1 MTHVLA
7 LVNAYGWDYF
17 RDLAKNKVHI
27 TQSAN
32 DPAGVVASGERPMGV
47 NGAEYFYYKTQKQ
60 GNPIK
65 IVYPKEG
72 VPLVVSPV
80 AIAKDAPHPN
90 AAKLFT
96 EFIFAKE
103 TQQLLADKEG
113 LYTGHPEG
121 DLSDGTNPSSR
132 ILSFCPPMPTSWKN
146 AITRS
151 KNASMIFR
159 RVSRRSFDSWLL
171 KRTLEGAAH
180 AGWSAW
186 RFKDPTL
193 PVWIGSALLLVF
205 LMLLPLGAIFRA
217 SLWDET
223 GLSIGRYLE
232 VFTNEQF
239 LKAIWNTL
247 MIATWVG
254 MISVVIGALLA
265 WLVTRTD
272 LPWKKTIR
280 ALVMASFVTPP
291 FLGAFAWT
299 LLAGPNAGALN
310 KFYRFITGSEE
321 ALFNIF
327 TMSGLIFVMALYSFP
342 YVFSMIANVCELI
355 SSDLEDAAEI
365 LGANKWR
372 IAWTVTLPLALPA
385 LIGGFILAFLQSLSL
400 FGAPAILGLPA
411 GLHTITTQIWAL
423 FQYPPRL
430 DLAAAFSVPL
440 LLATMALIAGQKK
453 ILGRK
458 GYSTVGGKGAQK
470 RLIRLGWG
478 RIPVLVFV
486 LAVLSLSVFLPY
498 WILLKAALSQAWAL
512 PLTWDNFT
520 LKNLSF
526 AFFEYGDTQLAIY
539 NTFKL
544 GILTASIGTLLAT
557 LIAYITHRDL
567 FRGAR
572 YLSFFALAPLVI
584 PGIVLAVGL
593 FIAYTR
599 PPLVLY
605 GTVWILFV
613 AYLTKEMPIGFSQAE
628 STFKSIHP
636 ELEDASRI
644 IGANRLTSLID
655 VTVPLARSGLI
666 AAWSF
671 IFIGVI
677 RELSASILLFAPKSK
692 VVSVVIFDLKEE
704 GQVGV
709 IAVLGIL
716 LLVVSFAVILG
727 VQWLAGRDVVATR
740 E

>member
-1 MTHVLA
+1 MPAPEAQSIGRIRGAGWPA
-7 LVNAYGWDYF
+7 LKGWD
-17 RDLAKNKVHI
+17 V
-27 TQSAN
+27 
-32 DPAGVVASGERPMGV
+32 
-47 NGAEYFYYKTQKQ
+47 
-60 GNPIK
+60 
-65 IVYPKEG
+65 
-72 VPLVVSPV
+72 
-80 AIAKDAPHPN
+80 
-90 AAKLFT
+90 
-96 EFIFAKE
+96 
-103 TQQLLADKEG
+103 
-113 LYTGHPEG
+113 
-121 DLSDGTNPSSR
+121 
-132 ILSFCPPMPTSWKN
+132 
-146 AITRS
+146 
-151 KNASMIFR
+151 
-159 RVSRRSFDSWLL
+159 
-171 KRTLEGAAH
+171 
-180 AGWSAW
+180 
-186 RFKDPTL
+186 TL
-193 PVWIGSALLLVF
+193 PVWIGAALLLVF
-205 LMLLPLGAIFRA
+205 LMVLPLGAIIRA
-217 SLWDET
+217 SLWDEK
-223 GLSIGRYLE
+223 GLNLYRYVE
-232 VFTNEQF
+232 VFTEQAY
-239 LKAIWNTL
+239 LKAIWNT
-247 MIATWVG
+247 IIISTWVG
-254 MISVVIGALLA
+254 VIAVAIGALLA

-310 KFYRFITGSEE
+310 KWYRALTGSEE

-327 TMSGLIFVMALYSFP
+327 TMGGLIFVMALYSFP

-365 LGANKWR
+365 LGASKWR
-372 IAWTVTLPLALPA
+372 IAATVTLPLALPA
-385 LIGGFILAFLQSLSL
+385 LIGGFILAFLHSLSL

-440 LLATMALIAGQKK
+440 LLATMFLIALQKK
-453 ILGRK
+453 ILGRR
-458 GYSTVGGKGAQK
+458 GYSTVGGKGGQK
-470 RLIRLGWG
+470 RLVKLGWASV
-478 RIPVLVFV
+478 PVLLLVF
-486 LAVLSLSVFLPY
+486 AILSLSVFLPY
-498 WILLKAALSQAWAL
+498 WILLKAALSKAWAV
-512 PLTWDNFT
+512 PLSWDNFT
-520 LKNLSF
+520 LNNFSF
-526 AFFEYGDTQLAIY
+526 AFFQYGDTQRAIY

-544 GILTASIGTLLAT
+544 GILTATAGTLIAT
-557 LIAYITHRDL
+557 LIAYITNRNL

-572 YLSFFALAPLVI
+572 HLTFFALAPLVV

-605 GTVWILFV
+605 GTIWILFV

-644 IGANRLTSLID
+644 IGANRLTTLKN
-655 VTVPLARSGLI
+655 VTAPLARSGLI

-677 RELSASILLFAPKSK
+677 RELSASILLFAPTSK

-709 IAVLGIL
+709 ISVLGIL
-716 LLVVSFAVILG
+716 LLLVSFAVILA
-727 VQWLAGRDVVATR
+727 VHWVMGRDVVATR

>member
-1 MTHVLA
+1 MAIQTGTL
-7 LVNAYGWDYF
+7 D
-17 RDLAKNKVHI
+17 R
-27 TQSAN
+27 
-32 DPAGVVASGERPMGV
+32 AG
-47 NGAEYFYYKTQKQ
+47 
-60 GNPIK
+60 
-65 IVYPKEG
+65 
-72 VPLVVSPV
+72 
-80 AIAKDAPHPN
+80 
-90 AAKLFT
+90 
-96 EFIFAKE
+96 
-103 TQQLLADKEG
+103 
-113 LYTGHPEG
+113 
-121 DLSDGTNPSSR
+121 
-132 ILSFCPPMPTSWKN
+132 
-146 AITRS
+146 
-151 KNASMIFR
+151 
-159 RVSRRSFDSWLL
+159 
-171 KRTLEGAAH
+171 H

-186 RFKDPTL
+186 RFKDPTF
-193 PVWIGSALLLVF
+193 PVWIGAAVLLVF
-205 LMLLPLGAIFRA
+205 LMLLPLGAIFRT
-217 SLWDET
+217 SLWDDKGFT
-223 GLSIGRYLE
+223 FTRYLE
-232 VFTNEQF
+232 VFTNAPF

-247 MIATWVG
+247 IISIWVG
-254 MISVVIGALLA
+254 AISVVIGGLLA

-272 LPWKKTIR
+272 LPWKKPIR

-310 KFYRFITGSEE
+310 KFYRFVTGSEE

-372 IAWTVTLPLALPA
+372 IAWSVTLPLAMPA

-430 DLAAAFSVPL
+430 DMAAAFSVPL
-440 LLATMALIAGQKK
+440 LLATMGLIALQKK

-478 RIPVLVFV
+478 RIPVLLFVFGI
-486 LAVLSLSVFLPY
+486 LSLSVFLPY

-544 GILTASIGTLLAT
+544 GILTATIGTVLAT
-557 LIAYITHRDL
+557 MIAYITNRNL

-572 YLSFFALAPLVI
+572 YLSFFALAPVVI

-655 VTVPLARSGLI
+655 VTAPLARSGLI

-704 GQVGV
+704 GQIGV

-716 LLVVSFAVILG
+716 LLLVSFAVILA
-727 VQWLAGRDVVATR
+727 VHALAARDVVATR

>member
-1 MTHVLA
+1 M
-7 LVNAYGWDYF
+7 
-17 RDLAKNKVHI
+17 
-27 TQSAN
+27 
-32 DPAGVVASGERPMGV
+32 PASQ
-47 NGAEYFYYKTQKQ
+47 NGT
-60 GNPIK
+60 
-65 IVYPKEG
+65 
-72 VPLVVSPV
+72 
-80 AIAKDAPHPN
+80 
-90 AAKLFT
+90 
-96 EFIFAKE
+96 
-103 TQQLLADKEG
+103 
-113 LYTGHPEG
+113 
-121 DLSDGTNPSSR
+121 
-132 ILSFCPPMPTSWKN
+132 
-146 AITRS
+146 
-151 KNASMIFR
+151 FR
-159 RVSRRSFDSWLL
+159 RVGYTS
-171 KRTLEGAAH
+171 
-180 AGWSAW
+180 WSAF
-186 RFKDPTL
+186 RFKDPTF
-193 PVWIGSALLLVF
+193 PVWIGAAILLVF

-217 SLWDET
+217 SLWDDT
-223 GLSIGRYLE
+223 GITLNRYFE

-247 MIATWVG
+247 IISTWVG
-254 MISVVIGALLA
+254 VLAVIIGALLA
-265 WLVTRTD
+265 FLVTRRD

-310 KFYRFITGSEE
+310 KFYRAVTGSEE

-327 TMSGLIFVMALYSFP
+327 TMPGLIFVMALYNFP

-372 IAWTVTLPLALPA
+372 TAWTVTLPLAMPA

-440 LLATMALIAGQKK
+440 LLATMALIAVQKK

-458 GYSTVGGKGAQK
+458 GYSTVSGKGGQK
-470 RLIRLGWG
+470 RMIHLGWG
-478 RIPVLVFV
+478 RVPVLFFVFGI
-486 LAVLSLSVFLPY
+486 LSLSVFLPY
-498 WILLKAALSQAWAL
+498 WILLKAALSKAWAM

-520 LKNLSF
+520 LQNFTF
-526 AFFEYGDTQLAIY
+526 AFFEYGDTQRAIY

-544 GILTASIGTLLAT
+544 GIVTATFGTLLAT
-557 LIAYITHRDL
+557 LIAYVTHRNL

-572 YLSFFALAPLVI
+572 YLTFFALAPLVI

-593 FIAYTR
+593 FIVYTR

-605 GTVWILFV
+605 GTIWILFV
-613 AYLTKEMPIGFSQAE
+613 AFLTKEMPIGFSQAE

-644 IGANRLTSLID
+644 IGANRLISLKDI
-655 VTVPLARSGLI
+655 TAPLARSGLI

-677 RELSASILLFAPKSK
+677 RELSAAILLFAPSSK

-709 IAVLGIL
+709 IAVLGTL
-716 LLVVSFAVILG
+716 MLAVSFLIILS
-727 VQWLAGRDVVATR
+727 VQWFAGRDVVAAR

>member
-1 MTHVLA
+1 MPASQTGTVGRIGQTGWAA
-7 LVNAYGWDYF
+7 L
-17 RDLAKNKVHI
+17 RL
-27 TQSAN
+27 
-32 DPAGVVASGERPMGV
+32 R
-47 NGAEYFYYKTQKQ
+47 
-60 GNPIK
+60 
-65 IVYPKEG
+65 
-72 VPLVVSPV
+72 
-80 AIAKDAPHPN
+80 
-90 AAKLFT
+90 
-96 EFIFAKE
+96 
-103 TQQLLADKEG
+103 
-113 LYTGHPEG
+113 
-121 DLSDGTNPSSR
+121 
-132 ILSFCPPMPTSWKN
+132 
-146 AITRS
+146 
-151 KNASMIFR
+151 
-159 RVSRRSFDSWLL
+159 
-171 KRTLEGAAH
+171 
-180 AGWSAW
+180 
-186 RFKDPTL
+186 DPTV
-193 PVWIGSALLLVF
+193 PVWIGAALLLVF

-217 SLWDET
+217 SLWDDT
-223 GLSIGRYLE
+223 GITFGRYLE

-247 MIATWVG
+247 IISTWVG
-254 MISVVIGALLA
+254 VVAVIVGALLA

-272 LPWKKTIR
+272 LPWKKSIR

-310 KFYRFITGSEE
+310 KLYRAVTGSED
-321 ALFNIF
+321 AIFNIF
-327 TMSGLIFVMALYSFP
+327 TMPGLIFVMTLYSFP

-372 IAWTVTLPLALPA
+372 TAWTVTLPLAMPA
-385 LIGGFILAFLQSLSL
+385 LIGGFILAFLHSLSL

-430 DLAAAFSVPL
+430 DMAAAFSVPL
-440 LLATMALIAGQKK
+440 LLATMILIAAQKK

-458 GYSTVGGKGAQK
+458 GFSTVGGKGGQK

-478 RIPVLVFV
+478 RIPVLLFV
-486 LAVLSLSVFLPY
+486 LGILSLSVFLPY
-498 WILLKAALSQAWAL
+498 WILLKAALSKAWAL

-520 LKNLSF
+520 LHNLSF
-526 AFFEYGDTQLAIY
+526 TFFEYGDTQLAIY

-544 GILTASIGTLLAT
+544 GLITATFGTLLAT
-557 LIAYITHRDL
+557 LIAYITNRNL

-605 GTVWILFV
+605 GTIWILFV
-613 AYLTKEMPIGFSQAE
+613 AFLTKEMPIGFSQAE

-644 IGANRLTSLID
+644 IGANRLTTLKNI
-655 VTVPLARSGLI
+655 TAPLARSGLI

-677 RELSASILLFAPKSK
+677 RELSAAILLFSPQSK

-716 LLVVSFAVILG
+716 LLMVSFAVILT
-727 VQWLAGRDVVATR
+727 VQRLAGRDVIATR

>member
-1 MTHVLA
+1 MAIETGTL
-7 LVNAYGWDYF
+7 D
-17 RDLAKNKVHI
+17 R
-27 TQSAN
+27 
-32 DPAGVVASGERPMGV
+32 AG
-47 NGAEYFYYKTQKQ
+47 
-60 GNPIK
+60 
-65 IVYPKEG
+65 
-72 VPLVVSPV
+72 
-80 AIAKDAPHPN
+80 
-90 AAKLFT
+90 
-96 EFIFAKE
+96 
-103 TQQLLADKEG
+103 
-113 LYTGHPEG
+113 
-121 DLSDGTNPSSR
+121 
-132 ILSFCPPMPTSWKN
+132 
-146 AITRS
+146 
-151 KNASMIFR
+151 
-159 RVSRRSFDSWLL
+159 
-171 KRTLEGAAH
+171 H

-193 PVWIGSALLLVF
+193 PLWVGAALLLVF

-223 GLSIGRYLE
+223 GVTLARYLE

-247 MIATWVG
+247 IISTWVG
-254 MISVVIGALLA
+254 LIALAIGTLLA

-272 LPWKKTIR
+272 LPWKKPIR

-310 KFYRFITGSEE
+310 KFYRFVTGSED

-372 IAWTVTLPLALPA
+372 IAWTVTFPLAMPA
-385 LIGGFILAFLQSLSL
+385 LIGGFILAFLHSLSL

-430 DLAAAFSVPL
+430 DMAAAFSVPL
-440 LLATMALIAGQKK
+440 LLATMVLIAAQKK
-453 ILGRK
+453 ILGRR
-458 GYSTVGGKGAQK
+458 GFSTVGGKGGQK

-478 RIPVLVFV
+478 RVPVLLLVFGI
-486 LAVLSLSVFLPY
+486 LSLSVFLPY
-498 WILLKAALSQAWAL
+498 WILLKAALSQAWAM

-544 GILTASIGTLLAT
+544 GILTATIGTLLAT
-557 LIAYITHRDL
+557 LIAYITNRNL

-605 GTVWILFV
+605 GTIWILFV

-655 VTVPLARSGLI
+655 VTAPLARSGLI

-716 LLVVSFAVILG
+716 LLLVSFAVILG

>member
-1 MTHVLA
+1 VAASSTDAVGRAPSASWPFLQR
-7 LVNAYGWDYF
+7 WDATF
-17 RDLAKNKVHI
+17 
-27 TQSAN
+27 
-32 DPAGVVASGERPMGV
+32 
-47 NGAEYFYYKTQKQ
+47 
-60 GNPIK
+60 
-65 IVYPKEG
+65 
-72 VPLVVSPV
+72 
-80 AIAKDAPHPN
+80 
-90 AAKLFT
+90 
-96 EFIFAKE
+96 
-103 TQQLLADKEG
+103 
-113 LYTGHPEG
+113 
-121 DLSDGTNPSSR
+121 
-132 ILSFCPPMPTSWKN
+132 
-146 AITRS
+146 
-151 KNASMIFR
+151 
-159 RVSRRSFDSWLL
+159 
-171 KRTLEGAAH
+171 
-180 AGWSAW
+180 
-186 RFKDPTL
+186 
-193 PVWIGSALLLVF
+193 PVWIAAALLLVF
-205 LMLLPLGAIFRA
+205 LMVLPLGSIFRA

-223 GLSIGRYLE
+223 GFSLGRYLE
-232 VFTNEQF
+232 VFTNPAF

-247 MIATWVG
+247 VISLWVG
-254 MISVVIGALLA
+254 VFAVVVGALLA

-272 LPWKKTIR
+272 LPWKKPIR

-310 KFYRFITGSEE
+310 KFFRFLTGSED
-321 ALFNIF
+321 ALLNIF
-327 TMSGLIFVMALYSFP
+327 TMPGLIFVMALYSFP
-342 YVFSMIANVCELI
+342 YVFSMVANVCELI

-365 LGANKWR
+365 LGANKWQT
-372 IAWTVTLPLALPA
+372 AWTVTMPLAMPA
-385 LIGGFILAFLQSLSL
+385 LIGGFILAFLHSLSL

-411 GLHTITTQIWAL
+411 GIHTITTQIWAL

-430 DLAAAFSVPL
+430 DMAAAFSVPL
-440 LLATMALIAGQKK
+440 LLATMVLIAVQKK
-453 ILGRK
+453 ILGRR
-458 GYSTVGGKGAQK
+458 GFSTVGGKGGQK

-478 RIPVLVFV
+478 RIPVLLLVF
-486 LAVLSLSVFLPY
+486 AVLSLSVFLPY
-498 WILLKAALSQAWAL
+498 WILLKAALSKAWAM

-520 LKNLSF
+520 LKNFSF
-526 AFFEYGDTQLAIY
+526 AFFEYGDTQRAIY
-539 NTFKL
+539 NTLKL
-544 GILTASIGTLLAT
+544 GLLTATIGTLVAT
-557 LIAYITHRDL
+557 LIAYITNRNL

-605 GTVWILFV
+605 GTIWILFV

-644 IGANRLTSLID
+644 IGANRLLSLKD
-655 VTVPLARSGLI
+655 VTAPLARSGLI

-677 RELSASILLFAPKSK
+677 RELSASILLFAPSSK

-709 IAVLGIL
+709 ISVLGIL
-716 LLVVSFAVILG
+716 LLLVSFAVILAMH
-727 VQWLAGRDVVATR
+727 WFAGRDVVATR

>member
-1 MTHVLA
+1 MATQTETFDRLSHPSWSV
-7 LVNAYGWDYF
+7 F
-17 RDLAKNKVHI
+17 RL
-27 TQSAN
+27 
-32 DPAGVVASGERPMGV
+32 
-47 NGAEYFYYKTQKQ
+47 
-60 GNPIK
+60 
-65 IVYPKEG
+65 
-72 VPLVVSPV
+72 
-80 AIAKDAPHPN
+80 
-90 AAKLFT
+90 
-96 EFIFAKE
+96 
-103 TQQLLADKEG
+103 
-113 LYTGHPEG
+113 
-121 DLSDGTNPSSR
+121 
-132 ILSFCPPMPTSWKN
+132 
-146 AITRS
+146 
-151 KNASMIFR
+151 
-159 RVSRRSFDSWLL
+159 
-171 KRTLEGAAH
+171 
-180 AGWSAW
+180 
-186 RFKDPTL
+186 KDPTL
-193 PVWIGSALLLVF
+193 PVWVGAALFLVF
-205 LMLLPLGAIFRA
+205 LMLFPLGAIFRA
-217 SLWDET
+217 SLWDNT
-223 GLSIGRYLE
+223 GISFGRYLE

-247 MIATWVG
+247 IISTWVG
-254 MISVVIGALLA
+254 VIAVFIGALLA

-272 LPWKKTIR
+272 LPWKRPIR

-310 KFYRFITGSEE
+310 KFYRAVTGSEE

-327 TMSGLIFVMALYSFP
+327 TMPGLIFVMALYSFP

-372 IAWTVTLPLALPA
+372 TAWTVTFPLAMPA
-385 LIGGFILAFLQSLSL
+385 LIGGFILAFLHSLSL

-430 DLAAAFSVPL
+430 DMAAAFSVPL
-440 LLATMALIAGQKK
+440 LLATMALIALQKR

-458 GYSTVGGKGAQK
+458 GFSTVGGKGGQK
-470 RLIRLGWG
+470 RLVQLGWG
-478 RIPVLVFV
+478 RFPVLLLV
-486 LAVLSLSVFLPY
+486 LGILSLSVFLPY
-498 WILLKAALSQAWAL
+498 WILLKAALSKAWAL

-520 LKNLSF
+520 LRNFAF
-526 AFFEYGDTQLAIY
+526 AFFEYGDTQRAIY

-544 GILTASIGTLLAT
+544 GILTATIGTLLAT
-557 LIAYITHRDL
+557 LIAYITNRNL

-572 YLSFFALAPLVI
+572 YLTFFALAPLVI

-593 FIAYTR
+593 FIAYTQ

-605 GTVWILFV
+605 GTIWILFV
-613 AYLTKEMPIGFSQAE
+613 AFLTKEMPIGFSQAE

-644 IGANRLTSLID
+644 IGANRLTSLRD
-655 VTVPLARSGLI
+655 VTAPLARSGLI

-677 RELSASILLFAPKSK
+677 RELSAAILLFAPSSK

-709 IAVLGIL
+709 IAVLGTL
-716 LLVVSFAVILG
+716 LLVASFAVILA

>member
-1 MTHVLA
+1 MAIETGTL
-7 LVNAYGWDYF
+7 D
-17 RDLAKNKVHI
+17 R
-27 TQSAN
+27 
-32 DPAGVVASGERPMGV
+32 AG
-47 NGAEYFYYKTQKQ
+47 
-60 GNPIK
+60 
-65 IVYPKEG
+65 
-72 VPLVVSPV
+72 
-80 AIAKDAPHPN
+80 H
-90 AAKLFT
+90 AA
-96 EFIFAKE
+96 
-103 TQQLLADKEG
+103 
-113 LYTGHPEG
+113 
-121 DLSDGTNPSSR
+121 
-132 ILSFCPPMPTSWKN
+132 
-146 AITRS
+146 
-151 KNASMIFR
+151 
-159 RVSRRSFDSWLL
+159 
-171 KRTLEGAAH
+171 
-180 AGWSAW
+180 WSAW
-186 RFKDPTL
+186 RFKDPTF
-193 PVWIGSALLLVF
+193 PVWIGAALLLVF
-205 LMLLPLGAIFRA
+205 LMLLPLGAIFRT
-217 SLWDET
+217 SLWDEN
-223 GLSIGRYLE
+223 GFSFARYLE
-232 VFTNEQF
+232 VFTNAPF

-247 MIATWVG
+247 IISTWVG
-254 MISVVIGALLA
+254 AISVAVGGLLA

-272 LPWKKTIR
+272 LPWKKSIR

-310 KFYRFITGSEE
+310 KFYRFVTGSED
-321 ALFNIF
+321 AVFNIF
-327 TMSGLIFVMALYSFP
+327 TMTGLIFVMALYSFP

-372 IAWTVTLPLALPA
+372 IAWSVTLPLALPA
-385 LIGGFILAFLQSLSL
+385 LIGGFILAFLHSLSL

-440 LLATMALIAGQKK
+440 LLATMGLIAVQKK

-470 RLIRLGWG
+470 RLIRLGRG
-478 RIPVLVFV
+478 RIPVLLFVFGI
-486 LAVLSLSVFLPY
+486 LSLSVFLPY

-512 PLTWDNFT
+512 PLTWNNFT

-526 AFFEYGDTQLAIY
+526 AFFQYGDTQLAIY

-544 GILTASIGTLLAT
+544 GILTATLGTLLAT
-557 LIAYITHRDL
+557 LIAYITNRNL

-655 VTVPLARSGLI
+655 ITAPLARSGLI

-727 VQWLAGRDVVATR
+727 VQWFAGRDVVATG

>member
-1 MTHVLA
+1 MPASRTGTLDRAGHTNWPVL
-7 LVNAYGWDYF
+7 
-17 RDLAKNKVHI
+17 
-27 TQSAN
+27 
-32 DPAGVVASGERPMGV
+32 
-47 NGAEYFYYKTQKQ
+47 
-60 GNPIK
+60 
-65 IVYPKEG
+65 
-72 VPLVVSPV
+72 
-80 AIAKDAPHPN
+80 
-90 AAKLFT
+90 
-96 EFIFAKE
+96 
-103 TQQLLADKEG
+103 
-113 LYTGHPEG
+113 
-121 DLSDGTNPSSR
+121 
-132 ILSFCPPMPTSWKN
+132 
-146 AITRS
+146 
-151 KNASMIFR
+151 
-159 RVSRRSFDSWLL
+159 
-171 KRTLEGAAH
+171 
-180 AGWSAW
+180 

-193 PVWIGSALLLVF
+193 PVWVGAALFLIF
-205 LMLLPLGAIFRA
+205 LMLFPLAAIFRA
-217 SLWDET
+217 SLWDDG
-223 GLSIGRYLE
+223 GLTFSRYVE

-247 MIATWVG
+247 IISTWVG
-254 MISVVIGALLA
+254 LIAVVVGALLA
-265 WLVTRTD
+265 WLLTRTD
-272 LPWKKTIR
+272 LPWKKPIR

-310 KFYRFITGSEE
+310 KLYRALTGTED

-327 TMSGLIFVMALYSFP
+327 TMPGLIFVMALYSFP

-372 IAWTVTLPLALPA
+372 TAWTVTLPLAMPA
-385 LIGGFILAFLQSLSL
+385 LIGGFIVAFLQSLSL

-411 GLHTITTQIWAL
+411 GVHTITTQIWAL

-430 DLAAAFSVPL
+430 DMAAAFSVPL
-440 LLATMALIAGQKK
+440 LLATMALIALQKK
-453 ILGRK
+453 LLGRK
-458 GYSTVGGKGAQK
+458 GFSTVGGKGGQK

-478 RIPVLVFV
+478 RVPVLLVVFGI
-486 LAVLSLSVFLPY
+486 LSLSVFLPY

-520 LKNLSF
+520 LKNFSF

-544 GILTASIGTLLAT
+544 GLLTATVGTLLAT
-557 LIAYITHRDL
+557 LIAYITNRNL

-572 YLSFFALAPLVI
+572 FLSFFALAPLVI
-584 PGIVLAVGL
+584 PGVVLAVGL

-605 GTVWILFV
+605 GTIWILFV
-613 AYLTKEMPIGFSQAE
+613 AFLTKEMPIGFSQAE

-644 IGANRLTSLID
+644 IGANRLISLKD
-655 VTVPLARSGLI
+655 VTAPLARSGLI

-677 RELSASILLFAPKSK
+677 RELSAAILLFAPQSK

-716 LLVVSFAVILG
+716 LLMVSFAVILA
-727 VQWLAGRDVVATR
+727 VQQLAGRDLMGTR
-740 E
+740 A

>member
-1 MTHVLA
+1 M
-7 LVNAYGWDYF
+7 
-17 RDLAKNKVHI
+17 
-27 TQSAN
+27 
-32 DPAGVVASGERPMGV
+32 PASQTGAVA
-47 NGAEYFYYKTQKQ
+47 
-60 GNPIK
+60 
-65 IVYPKEG
+65 
-72 VPLVVSPV
+72 
-80 AIAKDAPHPN
+80 
-90 AAKLFT
+90 
-96 EFIFAKE
+96 
-103 TQQLLADKEG
+103 
-113 LYTGHPEG
+113 
-121 DLSDGTNPSSR
+121 R
-132 ILSFCPPMPTSWKN
+132 I
-146 AITRS
+146 
-151 KNASMIFR
+151 
-159 RVSRRSFDSWLL
+159 
-171 KRTLEGAAH
+171 GH
-180 AGWSAW
+180 AGRSAF

-193 PVWIGSALLLVF
+193 PVLLSAALLLIFMMV
-205 LMLLPLGAIFRA
+205 LPLAAIFRA
-217 SLWDET
+217 SLWDDA
-223 GLSIGRYLE
+223 GLTLQRYLE

-247 MIATWVG
+247 IISTWVG
-254 MISVVIGALLA
+254 AIAVIIGALLA

-272 LPWKKTIR
+272 LPWKKAIR

-310 KFYRFITGSEE
+310 KFYRALTGSED

-327 TMSGLIFVMALYSFP
+327 TMQGLIFVMALYSFP
-342 YVFSMIANVCELI
+342 FVFSMIANVFELI

-385 LIGGFILAFLQSLSL
+385 LLGGFILAFLHSLSL

-411 GLHTITTQIWAL
+411 GVHTITTQIWAL

-430 DLAAAFSVPL
+430 DMAAAFSVPL
-440 LLATMALIAGQKK
+440 LLATMVLIAAQKK
-453 ILGRK
+453 ILGRR
-458 GYSTVGGKGAQK
+458 GFSTVGGKGGQK
-470 RLIRLGWG
+470 RPLRLGWATV
-478 RIPVLVFV
+478 PVLLLVF
-486 LAVLSLSVFLPY
+486 AILSLSVFLPY
-498 WILLKAALSQAWAL
+498 WILLKAALSKAWAM
-512 PLTWDNFT
+512 PLTWDNFS
-520 LKNLSF
+520 LKNFTF
-526 AFFEYGDTQLAIY
+526 AFFEYGDTQRAIY

-544 GILTASIGTLLAT
+544 GILTATVGTLLAT
-557 LIAYITHRDL
+557 LVAYITNRNL

-572 YLSFFALAPLVI
+572 YLTFFALAPLVI

-593 FIAYTR
+593 FIVYTR

-655 VTVPLARSGLI
+655 VTAPLARSGLI

-677 RELSASILLFAPKSK
+677 RELSASILLFAPSSK

-716 LLVVSFAVILG
+716 LLLVSFAVILCF
-727 VQWLAGRDVVATR
+727 QWFAGREPVTTR

>member
-1 MTHVLA
+1 MSVSQSGAVARIGRAGRSVL
-7 LVNAYGWDYF
+7 
-17 RDLAKNKVHI
+17 H
-27 TQSAN
+27 
-32 DPAGVVASGERPMGV
+32 
-47 NGAEYFYYKTQKQ
+47 
-60 GNPIK
+60 
-65 IVYPKEG
+65 
-72 VPLVVSPV
+72 
-80 AIAKDAPHPN
+80 
-90 AAKLFT
+90 
-96 EFIFAKE
+96 
-103 TQQLLADKEG
+103 
-113 LYTGHPEG
+113 
-121 DLSDGTNPSSR
+121 
-132 ILSFCPPMPTSWKN
+132 
-146 AITRS
+146 
-151 KNASMIFR
+151 
-159 RVSRRSFDSWLL
+159 
-171 KRTLEGAAH
+171 
-180 AGWSAW
+180 
-186 RFKDPTL
+186 FKDPTL
-193 PVWIGSALLLVF
+193 PVLLSAALLLIF
-205 LMLLPLGAIFRA
+205 LMVFPLAAIFRA
-217 SLWDET
+217 SLWGDA
-223 GLSIGRYLE
+223 GLTLQRYLE
-232 VFTNEQF
+232 VFTNERF

-247 MIATWVG
+247 IISTWVG
-254 MISVVIGALLA
+254 VIAVVIGALLA

-272 LPWKKTIR
+272 LPWKKAIR

-310 KFYRFITGSEE
+310 KFYRAVTGSED

-327 TMSGLIFVMALYSFP
+327 TMPGLIFVMALYSFP
-342 YVFSMIANVCELI
+342 FVFSMIANVFELI

-365 LGANKWR
+365 LGASKWH

-385 LIGGFILAFLQSLSL
+385 LLGGFILAFLHSLSL

-411 GLHTITTQIWAL
+411 GVHTITTQIWAL

-430 DLAAAFSVPL
+430 DMAAAFSVPL
-440 LLATMALIAGQKK
+440 LLATMALIAAQKK

-458 GYSTVGGKGAQK
+458 GYSTVGGKGGQQRPL
-470 RLIRLGWG
+470 RLAWATV
-478 RIPVLVFV
+478 PVLLLVF
-486 LAVLSLSVFLPY
+486 AILSLSVFLPY
-498 WILLKAALSQAWAL
+498 WILLKAALSKAWAM
-512 PLTWDNFT
+512 PLTWDNFS
-520 LKNLSF
+520 LKNFTF
-526 AFFEYGDTQLAIY
+526 AFFEYDDTQRAIY

-544 GILTASIGTLLAT
+544 GILTATVGTLLAT
-557 LIAYITHRDL
+557 LIAYITNSNL

-572 YLSFFALAPLVI
+572 YLTFFALAPLVI

-593 FIAYTR
+593 FIVYTR

-655 VTVPLARSGLI
+655 VTAPLARSGLI

-677 RELSASILLFAPKSK
+677 RELSASILLFAPSSK
-692 VVSVVIFDLKEE
+692 VVSVGIFDLKEE

-716 LLVVSFAVILG
+716 LLLVSFAVILS
-727 VQWLAGRDVVATR
+727 VQWFAGRQPVATR

>member
-1 MTHVLA
+1 MA
-7 LVNAYGWDYF
+7 
-17 RDLAKNKVHI
+17 
-27 TQSAN
+27 TQ
-32 DPAGVVASGERPMGV
+32 
-47 NGAEYFYYKTQKQ
+47 
-60 GNPIK
+60 
-65 IVYPKEG
+65 
-72 VPLVVSPV
+72 
-80 AIAKDAPHPN
+80 
-90 AAKLFT
+90 T
-96 EFIFAKE
+96 ETF
-103 TQQLLADKEG
+103 D
-113 LYTGHPEG
+113 
-121 DLSDGTNPSSR
+121 
-132 ILSFCPPMPTSWKN
+132 
-146 AITRS
+146 
-151 KNASMIFR
+151 
-159 RVSRRSFDSWLL
+159 RV
-171 KRTLEGAAH
+171 GH
-180 AGWSAW
+180 AGWSVFRVA
-186 RFKDPTL
+186 DPTF
-193 PVWIGSALLLVF
+193 PVWLGAALLLVF
-205 LMLLPLGAIFRA
+205 LMLFPLGAIFRA
-217 SLWDET
+217 SLWDDSGIT
-223 GLSIGRYLE
+223 FTRYLE
-232 VFTNEQF
+232 VFTNQQF

-247 MIATWVG
+247 IISTWVG
-254 MISVVIGALLA
+254 VIAVVIGALFG

-272 LPWKKTIR
+272 LPWKKPIR
-280 ALVMASFVTPP
+280 ALVIASFVTPP

-310 KFYRFITGSEE
+310 KLYRAVTGSDE

-327 TMSGLIFVMALYSFP
+327 TMPGLIFVMALYSFP

-365 LGANKWR
+365 LGANKWQT
-372 IAWTVTLPLALPA
+372 AWTVTLPLALPA
-385 LIGGFILAFLQSLSL
+385 LIGGFILAFLHSLSL

-430 DLAAAFSVPL
+430 DMAAAFSVPL
-440 LLATMALIAGQKK
+440 LLATMALIALQKR

-458 GYSTVGGKGAQK
+458 GFSTVGGKGGQK
-470 RLIRLGWG
+470 RLVQLGWG
-478 RIPVLVFV
+478 RVPVLLVV
-486 LAVLSLSVFLPY
+486 LGILSLSVFLPY
-498 WILLKAALSQAWAL
+498 WILLKAALSKAWAL

-520 LKNLSF
+520 LQNFSF
-526 AFFEYGDTQLAIY
+526 AFFQYGDTQRAIY

-544 GILTASIGTLLAT
+544 GILTATLGTLLAT
-557 LIAYITHRDL
+557 LIAYITNRNL

-572 YLSFFALAPLVI
+572 YLTFFALAPLVI

-593 FIAYTR
+593 FIAYTQ

-605 GTVWILFV
+605 GTIWILFV
-613 AYLTKEMPIGFSQAE
+613 AFLTKEMPIGFSQAE

-644 IGANRLTSLID
+644 IGANRLTSLRD
-655 VTVPLARSGLI
+655 VTAPLARSGLI

-677 RELSASILLFAPKSK
+677 RELSAAILLFAPSSK

-709 IAVLGIL
+709 IAVLGTL
-716 LLVVSFAVILG
+716 LLVASFAVILA

>member
-1 MTHVLA
+1 MA
-7 LVNAYGWDYF
+7 
-17 RDLAKNKVHI
+17 
-27 TQSAN
+27 TQ
-32 DPAGVVASGERPMGV
+32 
-47 NGAEYFYYKTQKQ
+47 
-60 GNPIK
+60 
-65 IVYPKEG
+65 
-72 VPLVVSPV
+72 
-80 AIAKDAPHPN
+80 
-90 AAKLFT
+90 
-96 EFIFAKE
+96 
-103 TQQLLADKEG
+103 
-113 LYTGHPEG
+113 TGTL
-121 DLSDGTNPSSR
+121 D
-132 ILSFCPPMPTSWKN
+132 
-146 AITRS
+146 
-151 KNASMIFR
+151 
-159 RVSRRSFDSWLL
+159 RVGH
-171 KRTLEGAAH
+171 T
-180 AGWSAW
+180 GWSVF
-186 RFKDPTL
+186 RIKDPTF
-193 PVWIGSALLLVF
+193 PVWLGAALLLVF
-205 LMLLPLGAIFRA
+205 LMLFPLGAIFRA
-217 SLWDET
+217 SLWDDSGIT
-223 GLSIGRYLE
+223 FSRYLE
-232 VFTNEQF
+232 VFTNRQF

-247 MIATWVG
+247 IISTWVG
-254 MISVVIGALLA
+254 VIAVVIGALFG

-272 LPWKKTIR
+272 LPWKKPIR
-280 ALVMASFVTPP
+280 ALVIASFVTPP

-310 KFYRFITGSEE
+310 KLYRAVTGSDE

-327 TMSGLIFVMALYSFP
+327 TMPGLIFVMALYSFP

-365 LGANKWR
+365 LGANKWQT
-372 IAWTVTLPLALPA
+372 AWTVTLPLALPA
-385 LIGGFILAFLQSLSL
+385 LIGGFILAFLHSLSL

-430 DLAAAFSVPL
+430 DMAAAFSVPL
-440 LLATMALIAGQKK
+440 LLATMALIAVQKK

-458 GYSTVGGKGAQK
+458 GYSTVGGKGGQK

-478 RIPVLVFV
+478 RVPVLVCV
-486 LAVLSLSVFLPY
+486 LGILSLSVFLPY
-498 WILLKAALSQAWAL
+498 WILLKAALSKAWAL

-520 LKNLSF
+520 LHSLSF
-526 AFFEYGDTQLAIY
+526 TFFEYGDTQMAIY

-544 GILTASIGTLLAT
+544 GLITATLGTLLAT
-557 LIAYITHRDL
+557 LIAYITNRNL

-605 GTVWILFV
+605 GTIWILFV
-613 AYLTKEMPIGFSQAE
+613 AFLTKEMPIGFSQAE

-644 IGANRLTSLID
+644 IGANRLTTLKD
-655 VTVPLARSGLI
+655 VTAPLARSGLI

-677 RELSASILLFAPKSK
+677 RELSAAILLFAPKSK

-716 LLVVSFAVILG
+716 LLVVSFAVILT
-727 VQWLAGRDVVATR
+727 VHWLAGRDVVATR

>member
-1 MTHVLA
+1 MAIETGTL
-7 LVNAYGWDYF
+7 D
-17 RDLAKNKVHI
+17 R
-27 TQSAN
+27 
-32 DPAGVVASGERPMGV
+32 AGH
-47 NGAEYFYYKTQKQ
+47 T
-60 GNPIK
+60 
-65 IVYPKEG
+65 
-72 VPLVVSPV
+72 
-80 AIAKDAPHPN
+80 
-90 AAKLFT
+90 
-96 EFIFAKE
+96 
-103 TQQLLADKEG
+103 
-113 LYTGHPEG
+113 
-121 DLSDGTNPSSR
+121 
-132 ILSFCPPMPTSWKN
+132 
-146 AITRS
+146 
-151 KNASMIFR
+151 
-159 RVSRRSFDSWLL
+159 
-171 KRTLEGAAH
+171 
-180 AGWSAW
+180 GWSAW
-186 RFKDPTL
+186 RFNDPTL
-193 PVWIGSALLLVF
+193 PVWVGAALLLVF
-205 LMLLPLGAIFRA
+205 LMVLPLGAIFRS
-217 SLWDET
+217 SLWDESGFT
-223 GLSIGRYLE
+223 FTRYLE
-232 VFTNEQF
+232 VFTNPQF
-239 LKAIWNTL
+239 LKAIWNTV
-247 MIATWVG
+247 IISTWVG
-254 MISVVIGALLA
+254 AISVAVGALLA

-272 LPWKKTIR
+272 VPWKKPIR

-299 LLAGPNAGALN
+299 LLAGPNAGSLN
-310 KFYRFITGSEE
+310 KLYRAVTGSEG

-327 TMSGLIFVMALYSFP
+327 SMPGLIFVMALYSFP

-372 IAWTVTLPLALPA
+372 TAWSITLPLALPA

-440 LLATMALIAGQKK
+440 LLATMGLIAVQKK

-458 GYSTVGGKGAQK
+458 GYSTVGGKGGQK

-478 RIPVLVFV
+478 RFPVLLFV
-486 LAVLSLSVFLPY
+486 LGILSLSVFLPY
-498 WILLKAALSQAWAL
+498 WILLKAALSQAWAM

-544 GILTASIGTLLAT
+544 GLLTATLGTVLAT
-557 LIAYITHRDL
+557 LIAYITNRNL

-655 VTVPLARSGLI
+655 VTAPLARSGLI

-727 VQWLAGRDVVATR
+727 VQWFAGRDVVATR

>member
-1 MTHVLA
+1 M
-7 LVNAYGWDYF
+7 
-17 RDLAKNKVHI
+17 
-27 TQSAN
+27 
-32 DPAGVVASGERPMGV
+32 P
-47 NGAEYFYYKTQKQ
+47 
-60 GNPIK
+60 
-65 IVYPKEG
+65 
-72 VPLVVSPV
+72 VSQT
-80 AIAKDAPHPN
+80 D
-90 AAKLFT
+90 
-96 EFIFAKE
+96 
-103 TQQLLADKEG
+103 
-113 LYTGHPEG
+113 
-121 DLSDGTNPSSR
+121 
-132 ILSFCPPMPTSWKN
+132 
-146 AITRS
+146 
-151 KNASMIFR
+151 
-159 RVSRRSFDSWLL
+159 
-171 KRTLEGAAH
+171 TLGRLGQT
-180 AGWSAW
+180 GWSAL
-186 RFKDPTL
+186 RFRDPTF
-193 PVWIGSALLLVF
+193 PVWIGAALLLVF
-205 LMLLPLGAIFRA
+205 LMLFPLGAIFRA
-217 SLWDET
+217 SLWDDT
-223 GLSIGRYLE
+223 GVTFSRYLE
-232 VFTNEQF
+232 VFTNQQF

-247 MIATWVG
+247 IISIWVG
-254 MISVVIGALLA
+254 VLAVIIGALLA

-272 LPWKKTIR
+272 LRWKKPIR

-310 KFYRFITGSEE
+310 KWFRSLTGSDA

-327 TMSGLIFVMALYSFP
+327 TMPGLIFVMALYRFP
-342 YVFSMIANVCELI
+342 YVFSMVANVCELN

-365 LGANKWR
+365 LGANKWHT
-372 IAWTVTLPLALPA
+372 AWTVTLPLALPA
-385 LIGGFILAFLQSLSL
+385 LMGGFILAFLHSLSL

-411 GLHTITTQIWAL
+411 GIHTITTQIWTL

-430 DLAAAFSVPL
+430 DMAAAFSVPL
-440 LLATMALIAGQKK
+440 LLATMVLIAVQKK

-478 RIPVLVFV
+478 RVPVLLFV
-486 LAVLSLSVFLPY
+486 LGILSLSVFLPY
-498 WILLKAALSQAWAL
+498 WILLKAALSKAWAL

-520 LKNLSF
+520 LHNLSF
-526 AFFEYGDTQLAIY
+526 TFFEYGDTQRAIF

-544 GILTASIGTLLAT
+544 GILTATIGTLVAT
-557 LIAYITHRDL
+557 LIAYITNRNL

-605 GTVWILFV
+605 GTIWILFV
-613 AYLTKEMPIGFSQAE
+613 AFLTKEMPIGFSQAE

-644 IGANRLTSLID
+644 IGANRLTTLKDI
-655 VTVPLARSGLI
+655 TAPLARSGLI

-727 VQWLAGRDVVATR
+727 VQWFAGRDVVATG